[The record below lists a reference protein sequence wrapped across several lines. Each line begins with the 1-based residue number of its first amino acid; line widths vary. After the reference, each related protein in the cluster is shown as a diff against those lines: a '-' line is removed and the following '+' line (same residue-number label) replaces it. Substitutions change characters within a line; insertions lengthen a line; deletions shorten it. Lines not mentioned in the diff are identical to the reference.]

1 MSDLLAPTTFADLAH
16 LLDARLL
23 RALADFKFL
32 HPTLVQ
38 AKAIPLALA
47 GKDILAKARTGS
59 GKTGAY
65 CIPVVQK
72 VLSVK
77 SVRPPLPSAG
87 TPTSPS
93 RRPQFIRT
101 DASASNLFPL
111 AGQSLELSDP
121 DRQQTRALILVP
133 TRELAEQ
140 VTRTLKGLVTY
151 CDKEVLVAN
160 VAGGASAQLQRSVSC
175 SQTAPL
181 L

>member
-16 LLDARLL
+16 LLDARIL

-77 SVRPPLPSAG
+77 SVRPPPLLCRLPEPQHVLEMLTVSL
-87 TPTSPS
+87 SP
-93 RRPQFIRT
+93 
-101 DASASNLFPL
+101 L
-111 AGQSLELSDP
+111 QSLELSDP
-121 DRQQTRALILVP
+121 NRQQTRALILVP

-160 VAGGASAQLQRSVSC
+160 VAGGASAQLQRSVV
-175 SQTAPL
+175 L
-181 L
+181 LTVLSDGTQP